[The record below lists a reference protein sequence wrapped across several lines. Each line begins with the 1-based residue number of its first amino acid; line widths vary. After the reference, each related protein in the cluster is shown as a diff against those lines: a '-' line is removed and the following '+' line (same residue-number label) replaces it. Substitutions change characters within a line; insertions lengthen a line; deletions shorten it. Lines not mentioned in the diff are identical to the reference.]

1 MHDEVNAHSD
11 EIIIGVLVEDSWLT
25 LEQVSAAC
33 RVEPEWL
40 LRHLEDGLLPGA
52 TSVSG
57 TWHFSSAGLLRARRM
72 RQLER
77 DFDAG
82 PELAA
87 LVSDMLAELDE
98 LRLRLRK

>member
-1 MHDEVNAHSD
+1 MREEEVL
-11 EIIIGVLVEDSWLT
+11 IGVLVEDAWMP
-25 LEQVSAAC
+25 LEQVAAVC

-40 LRHLEDGLLPGA
+40 LRHIEDDLLPGVA
-52 TSVSG
+52 SIGG
-57 TWHFSSAGLLRARRM
+57 TWHFSQPSVLRARRM

-87 LVSDMLAELDE
+87 LVSDMLEEMD
-98 LRLRLRK
+98 RLRRLVRG